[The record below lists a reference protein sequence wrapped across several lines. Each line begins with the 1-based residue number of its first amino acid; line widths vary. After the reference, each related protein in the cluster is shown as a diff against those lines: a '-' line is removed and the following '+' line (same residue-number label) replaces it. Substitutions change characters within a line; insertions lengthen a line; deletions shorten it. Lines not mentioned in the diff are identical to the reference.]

1 MQMQVNKRIVAARDA
16 ESILAIVAAE
26 HGVFNA
32 VNAATAF
39 NRLAK
44 TRQSSSR
51 GPRMDDQRVQS
62 LFSTVTRLSS
72 DLGGQQVAN
81 TLWAMA
87 TLGCEAGE
95 GSMRC
100 ALEGAAVRVAPSMK
114 PQAVA
119 NTIWGLTS
127 GW

>member
-1 MQMQVNKRIVAARDA
+1 MQMEVNKRIVAARDA
-16 ESILAIVAAE
+16 ECILAIVAAE

-62 LFSTVTRLSS
+62 LFFFDRYSTVFGPRWP
-72 DLGGQQVAN
+72 A
-81 TLWAMA
+81 
-87 TLGCEAGE
+87 GCEH
-95 GSMRC
+95 
-100 ALEGAAVRVAPSMK
+100 VVAMC
-114 PQAVA
+114 
-119 NTIWGLTS
+119 LCLR
-127 GW
+127 